1 MKWIGQHIYDLVSRF
16 RNSVYIEGDDFH
28 VTSDDVRF
36 ISNQAHDPLVQIRGE
51 ADDAT
56 GPRLRLMKT
65 RGADGQDNDICGTIQ
80 FYSYDDGVPQTQ
92 SFAEIQGTIHDA
104 TASEESGKLTLG
116 VASHDGDVENGL
128 VLTGGSVD
136 AEVDVTIGNGSASVT
151 TITGDA
157 IVTGGLTFDS
167 VALTRIQTSAEE
179 FADNDTSLMT
189 SAAIADKIEA
199 YGYSTG
205 DITGVTAG
213 TNLTG
218 GGASGAV
225 TINLADASTSA
236 KGAASFSSDNFAVSS
251 GAVTIKDGGVDLTA
265 EVTGVLPSANLD
277 SDTSHLSVAQ
287 TFTAAKTFGT
297 TNKLQFRDANA
308 YINSPDSNDIEIAAT
323 DITLDAGGTIKLEGP
338 VRPTGQ
344 IQAVYSS
351 FSANDLGTKHYL
363 GFNDGDSENT
373 DQSHVDMPLV
383 CPVAGKL
390 LSVSVRQTRNQS
402 SDTYTIR
409 LETQATGVTHATGPT
424 IVGTQSGSAPTNT
437 SIVTYDF
444 QSSLDSGDNII
455 DAGDYVYISIE
466 SDSNPAGTT
475 KYFFTCLFEWD
486 YSSIT

>member
-1 MKWIGQHIYDLVSRF
+1 
-16 RNSVYIEGDDFH
+16 
-28 VTSDDVRF
+28 
-36 ISNQAHDPLVQIRGE
+36 
-51 ADDAT
+51 
-56 GPRLRLMKT
+56 
-65 RGADGQDNDICGTIQ
+65 
-80 FYSYDDGVPQTQ
+80 
-92 SFAEIQGTIHDA
+92 
-104 TASEESGKLTLG
+104 
-116 VASHDGDVENGL
+116 L

-167 VALTRIQTSAEE
+167 VALTRITTSSET
-179 FADNDTSLMT
+179 FADNDVSLMT
-189 SAAIADKIEA
+189 SAALDDRYSPIAGSSSIVT
-199 YGYSTG
+199 TG
-205 DITGVTAG
+205 TIGTGVWNGTAI
-213 TNLTG
+213 
-218 GGASGAV
+218 ASAY
-225 TINLADASTSA
+225 
-236 KGAASFSSDNFAVSS
+236 
-251 GAVTIKDGGVDLTA
+251 
-265 EVTGVLPSANLD
+265 LD

-323 DITLDAGGTIKLEGP
+323 DITLDAAGTIKLEGP

-351 FSANDLGTKHYL
+351 FSANDLSTKHYL

-373 DQSHVDMPLV
+373 DQAHVDMPLV

-390 LSVSVRQTRNQS
+390 LSVSIRQTRDE
-402 SDTYTIR
+402 SDQTYTIR
-409 LETQATGVTHATGPT
+409 LETQATGVAHATGPT
-424 IVGTQSGSAPTNT
+424 IVGTQSGTGPTNT
-437 SIVTYDF
+437 NIVTYDF

-455 DAGDYVYISIE
+455 DAGDYVYISIQ
-466 SDSNPAGTT
+466 STANPAGTT